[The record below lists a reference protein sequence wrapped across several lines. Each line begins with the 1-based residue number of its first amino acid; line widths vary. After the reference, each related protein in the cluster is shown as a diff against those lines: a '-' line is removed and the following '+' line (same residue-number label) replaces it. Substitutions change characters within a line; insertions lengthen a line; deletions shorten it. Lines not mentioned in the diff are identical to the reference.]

1 MLLSKSFF
9 YTLREDV
16 KDEETKSGNYLV
28 RSGMTK
34 KVGNG
39 IYLFMPLGLR
49 VLKKIEQIIRE
60 EMNQAGAQEVLM
72 PSLIPEDYY
81 VQSGRKEVFGYDMFS
96 LKDRYERGYVLGP
109 THEEL
114 FVYAAKEMIHSY
126 KDMPFNIYQIANK
139 YRDEP
144 RPRFGLIRTRE
155 FMMKD
160 AYSFDVDD
168 ESCDV
173 SYQKMFQAYQN
184 IFNRIGLDYKIVRA
198 GTGAMGGNLSEE
210 FQAVTEIGEDTLVL
224 CSTCDYAS
232 NLEVS
237 ECVDSKT
244 DSIEVPKEKELIY
257 TPNVGTIEEVSTFL
271 KEDTSKF
278 VKTLIYQVDGKFVA
292 CMVPGD
298 KDLNEDKLMHLL
310 EAKEVI
316 LAEPNEV
323 EEVTHARVGF
333 AGPVGLSIPIIMDQ
347 EITHMKNFIV
357 GANQTDYHYKNV
369 NLNDFKVFKIG
380 DIKNVKE
387 GDTCPKCGHSLTF
400 KKGIEC
406 GNTFKLGT
414 KYSESLGLQYLDKN
428 NQLKPAVMGCYGI
441 GLARIM
447 TSVAEQK
454 ADDFGI
460 AWPSNIAPFEIALVL
475 INEKDEIQKEKA
487 DRLYQEIQSFGYDV
501 IYDDRKERPGV
512 KFKDM
517 ELIGIPVQIT
527 VGKRAFEDII
537 EIKKRGGEKEE
548 ISIHDLKSKIEDYLK
563 ED

>member
-1 MLLSKSFF
+1 MRLKNQFF

-16 KDEETKSGNYLV
+16 KDEETRSGNYLV
-28 RSGMTK
+28 RSGMIK
-34 KVGNG
+34 KVGTG
-39 IYLFMPLGLR
+39 IYLFMPLGLK

-60 EMNQAGAQEVLM
+60 EMNKTGAQELLM
-72 PSLIPEDYY
+72 PALIPEDYY
-81 VQSGRKEVFGYDMFS
+81 VQSGRKEVFGHDMFS

-168 ESCDV
+168 EACEA

-184 IFNRIGLDYKIVRA
+184 IMDRVGLEYKIVRA

-224 CSTCDYAS
+224 CPNCDYAS

-237 ECVDSKT
+237 ACIVDETESY
-244 DSIEVPKEKELIY
+244 EEEKELELVH
-257 TPNVGTIEEVSTFL
+257 TPNAGTIEEVAAFL
-271 KEDTSKF
+271 EEDPSQF
-278 VKTLIYQVDGKFVA
+278 VKTLIYQVDGKFYA
-292 CMVPGD
+292 CLIPGD
-298 KDLNEDKLMHLL
+298 RELNEEKLKTLL
-310 EAKEVI
+310 QAKEVV
-316 LAEPNEV
+316 LADKEDV
-323 EEVTHARVGF
+323 ERITKAKIGF
-333 AGPVGLSIPIIMDQ
+333 AGPIQLSIPIVMDHHVQ
-347 EITHMKNFIV
+347 MMKNFIV

-369 NLNDFKVFKIG
+369 NLKDFKTKKIG
-380 DIKNVKE
+380 DIIEVKE
-387 GDTCPKCGHSLTF
+387 GDLCPKCGAKLTF

-414 KYSESLGLQYLDKN
+414 KYSESLGLNYLDQN
-428 NQLKPAVMGCYGI
+428 NQLKPVVMGCYGI

-447 TSVAEQK
+447 TAVAEQR
-454 ADDFGI
+454 ADEMGI
-460 AWPSNIAPFEIALVL
+460 AWPVSIAPYQVALVL
-475 INEKDEIQKEKA
+475 INGKDEVQKTVA
-487 DRLYQEIQSFGYDV
+487 DQLYQIIQSMGFEV
-501 IYDDRKERPGV
+501 LYDDRDERPGV

-527 VGKRAFEDII
+527 VGKKAQDGMI
-537 EIKKRGGEKEE
+537 EIKKRGQEKEE
-548 ISIHDLKSKIEDYLK
+548 ITVELLNEKVIEYLNQ
-563 ED
+563 

>member
-1 MLLSKSFF
+1 MRLKNQFF

-16 KDEETKSGNYLV
+16 KDEETRSGNYLV
-28 RSGMTK
+28 RSGMIK
-34 KVGNG
+34 KVGTG
-39 IYLFMPLGLR
+39 IYLFMPLGFK

-60 EMNQAGAQEVLM
+60 EMNKTEAQELLM
-72 PSLIPEDYY
+72 PALIPEDYY
-81 VQSGRKEVFGYDMFS
+81 VQSGRKEVFGHDMFS

-168 ESCDV
+168 ETCEA

-184 IFNRIGLDYKIVRA
+184 IMDRVGLEYKIVRA

-224 CSTCDYAS
+224 CPNCDYAS

-237 ECVDSKT
+237 ACIVDETESY
-244 DSIEVPKEKELIY
+244 EEEKELELVH
-257 TPNVGTIEEVSTFL
+257 TPNAGTIEEVAAFL
-271 KEDTSKF
+271 EEDPSQF
-278 VKTLIYQVDGKFVA
+278 VKTLIYQVDGKFYA
-292 CMVPGD
+292 CLIPGD
-298 KDLNEDKLMHLL
+298 RELNEEKLRTLL
-310 EAKEVI
+310 QAKEVV
-316 LAEPNEV
+316 LADKEDV
-323 EEVTHARVGF
+323 ERITKAKIGF
-333 AGPVGLSIPIIMDQ
+333 AGPIQLSIPIVMDHHVQ
-347 EITHMKNFIV
+347 MMKNFIV

-369 NLNDFKVFKIG
+369 NLKDFKTKKIS
-380 DIKNVKE
+380 DIIEVKE
-387 GDTCPKCGHSLTF
+387 GDLCPKCGAKLTF

-406 GNTFKLGT
+406 GNTFQLGT
-414 KYSESLGLQYLDKN
+414 KYSESLGLNYLDQN
-428 NQLKPAVMGCYGI
+428 NQLKPVVMGCYGI

-447 TSVAEQK
+447 TAVAEQR
-454 ADDFGI
+454 ADEMGI
-460 AWPSNIAPFEIALVL
+460 AWPVSIAPYQVALVL
-475 INEKDEIQKEKA
+475 INGKDEVQKTVA
-487 DRLYQEIQSFGYDV
+487 DQLYQIIQSMGFEV
-501 IYDDRKERPGV
+501 LYDDRDERPGV

-527 VGKRAFEDII
+527 VGKKAQDGMI
-537 EIKKRGGEKEE
+537 EIKKRGQEKEE
-548 ISIHDLKSKIEDYLK
+548 ITVELLNEKVIEYLNQ
-563 ED
+563 

>member
-1 MLLSKSFF
+1 MRLKNQFF

-16 KDEETKSGNYLV
+16 KDEETRSGNYLV
-28 RSGMTK
+28 RSGMIK
-34 KVGNG
+34 KVGTG
-39 IYLFMPLGLR
+39 IYLFMPLGLK

-60 EMNQAGAQEVLM
+60 EMNKTGAQELLM
-72 PSLIPEDYY
+72 PALIPEDYY
-81 VQSGRKEVFGYDMFS
+81 VQSGRKEVFGHDMFS

-168 ESCDV
+168 ETCEA

-184 IFNRIGLDYKIVRA
+184 IMDRVGLEYKIVRA

-224 CSTCDYAS
+224 CPNCDYAS

-237 ECVDSKT
+237 ACIVDETESY
-244 DSIEVPKEKELIY
+244 EEEKELELVH
-257 TPNVGTIEEVSTFL
+257 TPNAGTIEEVAAFL
-271 KEDTSKF
+271 EEDPSQF
-278 VKTLIYQVDGKFVA
+278 VKTLIYQVDGKFYA
-292 CMVPGD
+292 CLIPGD
-298 KDLNEDKLMHLL
+298 RELNEEKLKTLL
-310 EAKEVI
+310 QAKEVV
-316 LAEPNEV
+316 LADKEDV
-323 EEVTHARVGF
+323 ERITKAKIGF
-333 AGPVGLSIPIIMDQ
+333 AGPIQLSIPIVMDHHVQ
-347 EITHMKNFIV
+347 MMKNFIV

-369 NLNDFKVFKIG
+369 NLKDFKTKKIG
-380 DIKNVKE
+380 DIIEVKE
-387 GDTCPKCGHSLTF
+387 GDLCPKCGAKLTF

-414 KYSESLGLQYLDKN
+414 KYSESLGLNYLDQN
-428 NQLKPAVMGCYGI
+428 NQLKPVVMGCYGI

-447 TSVAEQK
+447 TAVAEQR
-454 ADDFGI
+454 ADEMGI
-460 AWPSNIAPFEIALVL
+460 AWPVSIAPYQVALVL
-475 INEKDEIQKEKA
+475 INGKDEVQRTVA
-487 DRLYQEIQSFGYDV
+487 DQLYQIIQSMGFEV
-501 IYDDRKERPGV
+501 LYDDRDERPGV

-527 VGKRAFEDII
+527 VGKKAQDGMI
-537 EIKKRGGEKEE
+537 EIKKRGQEKEE
-548 ISIHDLKSKIEDYLK
+548 ITVELLNEKVIEYLNQ
-563 ED
+563 

>member
-1 MLLSKSFF
+1 MRLKNQFF

-16 KDEETKSGNYLV
+16 KDEETRSGNYLV
-28 RSGMTK
+28 RSGMIK
-34 KVGNG
+34 KVGTG
-39 IYLFMPLGLR
+39 IYLFMPLGLK

-60 EMNQAGAQEVLM
+60 EMNKTGAQELLM
-72 PSLIPEDYY
+72 PALIPEDYY
-81 VQSGRKEVFGYDMFS
+81 VQSGRKEVFGHDMFS

-168 ESCDV
+168 ETCEA

-184 IFNRIGLDYKIVRA
+184 IMDRVGLEYKIVRA

-224 CSTCDYAS
+224 CPNCDYAS

-237 ECVDSKT
+237 ACIVDETESY
-244 DSIEVPKEKELIY
+244 EEEKELELVH
-257 TPNVGTIEEVSTFL
+257 TPNAGTIEEVAAFL
-271 KEDTSKF
+271 EEDPSQF
-278 VKTLIYQVDGKFVA
+278 VKTLIYQVDGKFYA
-292 CMVPGD
+292 CLIPGD
-298 KDLNEDKLMHLL
+298 RELNEEKLRTLL
-310 EAKEVI
+310 QAKEVV
-316 LAEPNEV
+316 LADKEDV
-323 EEVTHARVGF
+323 ERITKAKIGF
-333 AGPVGLSIPIIMDQ
+333 AGPIQLSIPIVMDHHVQ
-347 EITHMKNFIV
+347 MMKNFIV

-369 NLNDFKVFKIG
+369 NLKDFKTKKIG
-380 DIKNVKE
+380 DIIEVKE
-387 GDTCPKCGHSLTF
+387 GDLCPKCGAKLTF

-414 KYSESLGLQYLDKN
+414 KYSESLGLNYLDQN
-428 NQLKPAVMGCYGI
+428 NQLKPVVMGCYGI

-447 TSVAEQK
+447 TAVAEQR
-454 ADDFGI
+454 ADEMGI
-460 AWPSNIAPFEIALVL
+460 AWPVSIAPYQVALVL
-475 INEKDEIQKEKA
+475 INGKDEVQKTVA
-487 DRLYQEIQSFGYDV
+487 DQLYQIIQSMGFEV
-501 IYDDRKERPGV
+501 LYDDRDERPGV

-527 VGKRAFEDII
+527 VGKKAQDGMI
-537 EIKKRGGEKEE
+537 EIKKRGQEKEE
-548 ISIHDLKSKIEDYLK
+548 ITVELLNEKVIEYLNQ
-563 ED
+563 